1 MGHGVIYKSYT
12 LLQLEKCIALT
23 FFVLNYILNMPVML
37 YKCGCG
43 LWSIQFIA
51 FIAAIC

>member
-1 MGHGVIYKSYT
+1 MGRGVIYKSYT

-23 FFVLNYILNMPVML
+23 FILNMPVML